1 MTAGQKPACGG
12 KNLFMKQNAL
22 WFAIVLLL
30 AGEIFLFLQNQSLRR
45 QLSGPAPVAAAKAP
59 ASSPS
64 PASLPPP
71 DSAEAIAAQNYCQA
85 NLLQLDG
92 AVEQWAFENHKPDG
106 TPVAFSDL
114 IGPDKFMLKMPVC
127 GMRGHYSV
135 STVGVIPECSYHG
148 HYKSVR
154 SL

>member
-1 MTAGQKPACGG
+1 
-12 KNLFMKQNAL
+12 MKQNAL

-30 AGEIFLFLQNQSLRR
+30 AGEVFLFLQNQSLRR
-45 QLSGPAPVAAAKAP
+45 QLSGSAPVVVAGAPAAA
-59 ASSPS
+59 SS

-71 DSAEAIAAQNYCQA
+71 DSSEAIAALNYCHA

-92 AVEQWAFENHKPDG
+92 AVEQWAFENHKADG
-106 TPVAFSDL
+106 SPVTFADL
-114 IGPDKFMLKMPVC
+114 IGPGKFMMAMPVC
-127 GMRGHYSV
+127 RMQGHYTV